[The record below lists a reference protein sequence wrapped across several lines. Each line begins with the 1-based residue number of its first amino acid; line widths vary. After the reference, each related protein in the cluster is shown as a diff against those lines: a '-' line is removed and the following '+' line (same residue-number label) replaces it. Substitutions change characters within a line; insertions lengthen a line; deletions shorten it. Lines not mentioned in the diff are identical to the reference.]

1 MKITGIM
8 NAAIRNTIIVAMSLT
23 LAMCGDDDDGLIKVD
38 DGVHP
43 VENLVGVLN
52 NESGSWLF
60 YPDSGFSNPFIL
72 GDCEGNHIEIKNWK
86 DEYKEYA
93 KGCMIQGSYR
103 KIAVEPS
110 KVEGVF
116 ASTNYYELTIDEIE
130 SYILIA
136 RSRSD
141 VGNLL
146 E

>member
-43 VENLVGVLN
+43 VENLVGVLS

-60 YPDSGFSNPFIL
+60 YPDPGFSNPFIL

-103 KIAVEPS
+103 KVAVEPS

-116 ASTNYYELTIDEIE
+116 ASTNYYELTIDKIE
-130 SYILIA
+130 SYILTA
-136 RSRSD
+136 RSQSD
-141 VGNLL
+141 F
-146 E
+146 